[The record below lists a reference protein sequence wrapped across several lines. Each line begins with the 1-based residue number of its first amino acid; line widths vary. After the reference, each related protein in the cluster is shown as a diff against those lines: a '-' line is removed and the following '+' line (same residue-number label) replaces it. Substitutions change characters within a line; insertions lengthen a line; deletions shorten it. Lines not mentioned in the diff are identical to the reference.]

1 MARFSTRRP
10 GLHLQML
17 GANSILDRT
26 TPIPMPQSQTPALSG
41 NTSTQRT
48 PNRLVKDRIAE
59 TVKSIRHLY
68 DVKKRKARS
77 KPGSL
82 L

>member
-1 MARFSTRRP
+1 MTQNHNAVLSRNIST
-10 GLHLQML
+10 H
-17 GANSILDRT
+17 
-26 TPIPMPQSQTPALSG
+26 
-41 NTSTQRT
+41 RT
-48 PNRLVKDRIAE
+48 PNRLVKDKIAE

-68 DVKKRKARS
+68 DVKKRKPRS